1 MPPAHCPWDGHHCR
15 DQVRGILTQPLHQT
29 DNIKDG
35 IKAIE
40 KALNIDDDGDTD
52 MGGTTTG
59 ASEQNKDLLDRLDK
73 IKDLWNEVGA
83 WTNPL
88 PAEWV

>member
-1 MPPAHCPWDGHHCR
+1 
-15 DQVRGILTQPLHQT
+15 LHQT
-29 DNIKDG
+29 DNITNG
-35 IKAIE
+35 IRDIE
-40 KALNIDDDGDTD
+40 KALNVDDDGVTD

-59 ASEQNKDLLDRLDK
+59 ASEKNKDLLARLGE